1 MPFNPSP
8 KMKTITL
15 LLVIFALV
23 QTDSKGQIGFDKQ
36 INIIATTSVSGKEY
50 QIQIQTS
57 SDSIQVLTRI
67 LDSTST
73 KIEDD
78 LEYNKIR
85 KQLLAKRSI
94 DLQDQKTSKL
104 IKRLIQ
110 ISDSYKIFTEEMISI
125 PNEHELQFLK
135 QIEDIFAT
143 PTDSL
148 TKKQQ
153 SIITIDGTFTQFKL
167 TDSQGSREFNLQF
180 PSGPNYPEIKNLL
193 KTTKNIIKLRSKN
206 EKISKYQF

>member
-1 MPFNPSP
+1 
-8 KMKTITL
+8 MKIITL

-23 QTDSKGQIGFDKQ
+23 QTDSKGQNGFDKQ
-36 INIIATTSVSGKEY
+36 INIIATTTVSGKEY

-57 SDSIQVLTRI
+57 NDSIKVLTRI

-94 DLQDQKTSKL
+94 DLQDQKTLKL
-104 IKRLIQ
+104 IKHLKQ
-110 ISDSYKIFTEEMISI
+110 ISDSYKIFTEELISI

-148 TKKQQ
+148 TKEQQ
-153 SIITIDGTFTQFKL
+153 KIITIDGSFTQFKL
-167 TDSQGSREFNLQF
+167 TDSQGSREFNLHF

-193 KTTKNIIKLRSKN
+193 KTTKHIIKLRTKN

>member
-1 MPFNPSP
+1 
-8 KMKTITL
+8 MKIFTL
-15 LLVIFALV
+15 LLAIFALI
-23 QTDSKGQIGFDKQ
+23 QTDSKGQNGFDKQ
-36 INIIATTSVSGKEY
+36 INIIATWSVAGKEY

-85 KQLLAKRSI
+85 KKLLAKRSI

-104 IKRLIQ
+104 IKRLKQ

-148 TKKQQ
+148 TKEQQ

>member
-15 LLVIFALV
+15 LLAIFALV
-23 QTDSKGQIGFDKQ
+23 QTDSSGQNRFDKQ
-36 INIIATTSVSGKEY
+36 INIIATTSVAGKEY

-73 KIEDD
+73 KVEDD
-78 LEYNKIR
+78 LEYKEVR
-85 KQLLAKRSI
+85 KQLLSKKSI

-104 IKRLIQ
+104 IKRLKQ
-110 ISDSYKIFTEEMISI
+110 ISDSYKIFTEELISI
-125 PNEHELQFLK
+125 PNEYELQFLK

-167 TDSQGSREFNLQF
+167 TDSQGSREFNLRF
-180 PSGPNYPEIKNLL
+180 SSGPNYPEIKNLL
-193 KTTKNIIKLRSKN
+193 KTTKHIIKLRSKN